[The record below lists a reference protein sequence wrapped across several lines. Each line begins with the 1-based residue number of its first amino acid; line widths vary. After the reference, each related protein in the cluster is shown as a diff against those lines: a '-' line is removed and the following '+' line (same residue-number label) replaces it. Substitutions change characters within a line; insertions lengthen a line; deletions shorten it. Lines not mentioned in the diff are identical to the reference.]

1 MVTLSVD
8 DAPVSEDVTRSGA
21 DGGSGPTVSITRE
34 VADEV
39 DETLFCASV
48 RTDVRVHV
56 PSASAGREHDSIPGD
71 TTYEHDTVV
80 DPFVAVIVTVSP
92 VFAPL
97 APASGVASLVTAS
110 LPEEP
115 VSDVAVIIGADVA
128 AMAVTV
134 TDTVEDDERLRM
146 SDTEYDTGVTIPVK
160 PPSGVK
166 TIVED
171 AGSMDHVPS
180 PGTVLVVSVHAG
192 ATSTAPQSLSDEPD
206 SPVPVSLRSGET
218 RMSPPAAPVAV
229 SALDVGDGGIWM
241 VAVIDDE

>member
-1 MVTLSVD
+1 
-8 DAPVSEDVTRSGA
+8 
-21 DGGSGPTVSITRE
+21 VSITRE

-39 DETLFCASV
+39 DETLFCTSV

-56 PSASAGREHDSIPGD
+56 PSASAGREHDSTPGA
-71 TTYEHDTVV
+71 TTYEHETVV

-115 VSDVAVIIGADVA
+115 VSDDAVIIGADVA

-229 SALDVGDGGIWM
+229 SVLDVGDGGIWM